1 MTEKDLIFELE
12 SAEANLS
19 DDIQALAYVQDD
31 LETTKKDIEMLLKIP
46 EIYSQ
51 IQILLKAMLYN
62 KQNMQNAI
70 NKYYNEIKKEE
81 KDHE

>member
-81 KDHE
+81 KLK